1 MHQKFHSHICCE
13 TNIFG
18 GLILLIGHSLS
29 RQGSEVGTLNRVI
42 LLYNFVLS
50 NASIVY
56 TACMLFSDGIEGHR
70 RMKSKLYFR
79 IWKINFYD
87 LCNTV
92 KMKLSVSLPVCLCF
106 FWQTRFG
113 VISKHLLFYR
123 GLIVEQSHTCSHLL
137 GNPLYTRMRCLRSTR
152 VGRS

>member
-1 MHQKFHSHICCE
+1 MQHRKDEAKCVHACHS
-13 TNIFG
+13 
-18 GLILLIGHSLS
+18 
-29 RQGSEVGTLNRVI
+29 
-42 LLYNFVLS
+42 
-50 NASIVY
+50 
-56 TACMLFSDGIEGHR
+56 
-70 RMKSKLYFR
+70 
-79 IWKINFYD
+79 
-87 LCNTV
+87 
-92 KMKLSVSLPVCLCF
+92 VCLCF